1 MMLQENELH
10 EELSSDSL
18 EATEITNATFPGV
31 TTPTQ
36 THKTYGKVC
45 INDHWTLFQ
54 TVDAD
59 NVCFLLKI
67 IF

>member
-1 MMLQENELH
+1 MMLRENELH

-18 EATEITNATFPGV
+18 EAAEITNGTFPGV
-31 TTPTQ
+31 TTLTQ
-36 THKTYGKVC
+36 THMTYGKVC
-45 INDHWTLFQ
+45 INDHWTLLQ
-54 TVDAD
+54 IVDAD